1 MIYLTKKQLSML
13 KRCSESVVDCKN
25 LTNQELQTLNLLE
38 QNHFV
43 LTTREMVPLLLDG
56 MPNPYKGRL
65 ISAQISEG
73 GKSYLVEKSI
83 DAKRYR
89 QPLIISIISLL
100 ISLSALLIS
109 IFLR

>member
-1 MIYLTKKQLSML
+1 MIYLTKEQLSML
-13 KRCSESVVDCKN
+13 KRCSEEVVDCKK
-25 LTNQELQTLNLLE
+25 LTNQEIQIINLLE

-43 LTTREMVPLLLDG
+43 LTSREMVPMFFNG

-73 GKSYLVEKSI
+73 GKSYLVEKSV

-100 ISLSALLIS
+100 ISLSALLLS
-109 IFLR
+109 IFL